1 MLKLLKN
8 RNFSL
13 LFIGNFTSQIG
24 TAFYNF
30 AVSWFILTITSS
42 PLQAGVYIASGA
54 IVQLIFSPIA
64 GVFADRLNK
73 IRILYM
79 TDYIRGITVLI
90 GGLMIFSFSQ
100 TSFIIALLYSVTIIL
115 AINNAFFIS
124 SVAAVRPLLV
134 KDEELNQANAFFSLI
149 GSIQQIIGVLL
160 AGGLYV
166 LLGIELIF
174 IINGVSFMI
183 SGFSEMFIQL
193 KPTRKLTED
202 SPGFFED
209 FKYGM
214 QYILSKQGLLQ
225 FMLAVLFLNFAVS
238 PLFANAM
245 PYLFNLRLGKEPI
258 HLSMV
263 QVSFSVGMLVG
274 GIIVGVV
281 GQRLVIRNN
290 IRQGIT
296 GTFIGLGTVMFL
308 MYQVH
313 QDTMPYPLFYSLLI
327 PVFFFTAVANM
338 WLNIPLSTGLVRAI
352 DPHVRG
358 RVFSIMDT
366 LGQGLIPLGILVSGI
381 ILEFS
386 GLGILF
392 MGITAIALTPFLILL
407 FGKRVNLLL
416 TSL

>member
-1 MLKLLKN
+1 MLKLLRN
-8 RNFSL
+8 RNFAL

-30 AVSWFILTITSS
+30 AVSWFILTLTAS
-42 PLQAGVYIASGA
+42 PLQAGLYIATGA
-54 IVQLIFSPIA
+54 IIQLSISPIA

-73 IRILYM
+73 VRILYM
-79 TDYIRGITVLI
+79 TDYIRGFTVLI
-90 GGLMIFSFSQ
+90 GGLMIFTLHQ
-100 TSFIIALLYSVTIIL
+100 EGYLIALLYTITIIL
-115 AINNAFFIS
+115 AINNAFFMA
-124 SVAAVRPLLV
+124 SVATVRPLLV

-160 AGGLYV
+160 AGGLYA
-166 LLGIELIF
+166 LLGIEMIF
-174 IINGVSFMI
+174 IINGISFII

-193 KPTRKLTED
+193 KHTVKEKV
-202 SPGFFED
+202 SKENFFED

-214 QYILSKQGLLQ
+214 RYIVSKKGLLQ
-225 FMLAVLFLNFAVS
+225 FMIAVLFLNFAVS
-238 PLFANAM
+238 PLFANAL

-263 QVSFSVGMLVG
+263 QVAFSAGMLLG
-274 GIIVGVV
+274 GIIVGIV
-281 GQRLVIRNN
+281 GQRLIVRRN
-290 IRQGIT
+290 IHQGII
-296 GTFIGLGTVMFL
+296 GTFVGLATVMFL

-313 QDTMPYPLFYSLLI
+313 QNAMPYNLFYILLI
-327 PVFFFTAVANM
+327 PVFFLTAVANM

-366 LGQGLIPLGILVSGI
+366 LGQGLIPIGILLSGLV
-381 ILEFS
+381 LEFQ
-386 GLGILF
+386 GLGYLF
-392 MGITAIALTPFLILL
+392 IGITAIALTPFLILL

-416 TSL
+416 ASL